1 MENKHADA
9 RVKRVKKKRSK
20 ENCKETVEYPPC
32 LKKIYT
38 PENQNMA
45 KIFCVDAINRTL
57 QYLYA
62 FRIPFHYQISLVIL
76 RTVCQ
81 VINSC
86 DVCSERIWYLV
97 NK

>member
-1 MENKHADA
+1 MENMHADA

-38 PENQNMA
+38 PDNQNMA
-45 KIFCVDAINRTL
+45 KIFCVDAINRIL

-76 RTVCQ
+76 CTVCQ